1 MKTLYPDNFPHFIEL
16 NGMGL
21 LAAVIVAVIVA
32 VIYAEKGQ
40 WKRTNL
46 AKLGQFRKSW
56 TSAKQFG
63 A

>member
-40 WKRTNL
+40 WK
-46 AKLGQFRKSW
+46 
-56 TSAKQFG
+56 
-63 A
+63 